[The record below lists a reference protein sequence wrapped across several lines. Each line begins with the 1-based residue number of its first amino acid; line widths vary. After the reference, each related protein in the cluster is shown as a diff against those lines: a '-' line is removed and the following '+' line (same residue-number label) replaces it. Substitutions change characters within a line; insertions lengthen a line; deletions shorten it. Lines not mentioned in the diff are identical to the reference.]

1 MAVGSEADPG
11 MVVEVVEAVLMAE
24 AEVAA
29 EAVGKSRLKSWN
41 FPNFLA
47 LSCPGPN
54 SWSLVFE
61 EAQKINHVI

>member
-41 FPNFLA
+41 FPKF
-47 LSCPGPN
+47 SCTQLPRAEF
-54 SWSLVFE
+54 LVFGLRGSAE
-61 EAQKINHVI
+61 N